1 MELIW
6 KKLHKKERNEV
17 DLEYKILGNGKKM
30 LVIETGIGSSFYDWY
45 SIVEDLKEDFTVV
58 LYHRCGYGNSQ
69 APKTPR
75 TTKNIAEELNC
86 LLENIGIRDKFILM
100 GHSFEGLCVQHY
112 AKMYPYKLKGVVLL
126 DSTSFN
132 FEQLYML
139 HTPVMNS
146 LIAIDKM
153 IENNIDSSKKSKEE
167 LGQQNRGIISA
178 YENRISDEDMKA
190 VEEFFT
196 SSMLHKTIAE
206 EFQNWNV
213 DSNEIRS
220 ITEFPN
226 IPLIVIARDNK
237 VAEKEWI
244 KYNVPEKEAILYESQ
259 WRKLQIELSRLSEQG
274 RLVIAENSE
283 HEIYLERPDIVIN
296 NLKTLIF

>member
-1 MELIW
+1 M
-6 KKLHKKERNEV
+6 NEV
-17 DLEYKILGNGKKM
+17 DLEYKILGNGKKV

-58 LYHRCGYGNSQ
+58 LYHRCGYGKSQ

-75 TTKNIAEELNC
+75 TTKYIAEELYC

-100 GHSFEGLCVQHY
+100 GHSFGGLCVQHF
-112 AKMYPYKLKGVVLL
+112 AKMYPYKLKGIVLL

-153 IENNIDSSKKSKEE
+153 VESNIDSSKKSKEE
-167 LGQQNRGIISA
+167 LKQQNRSIISA

-206 EFQNWNV
+206 EFENWHINC
-213 DSNEIRS
+213 NEIRS
-220 ITEFPN
+220 IPEFPN

-244 KYNVPEKEAILYESQ
+244 KYNIPGKEAILYEDQ

-274 RLVIAENSE
+274 SLIVAENSE
-283 HEIYLERPDIVIN
+283 HEVYLDRPDIVIN
-296 NLKTLIF
+296 SLKTLIF

>member
-1 MELIW
+1 MIEM
-6 KKLHKKERNEV
+6 
-17 DLEYKILGNGKKM
+17 DLEYKILGKGKTV
-30 LVIETGIGSSFYDWY
+30 LVIETGIGGSFYDWY

-58 LYHRCGYGNSQ
+58 LYHRCGYGKSQ
-69 APKTPR
+69 TPKTPR

-86 LLENIGIRDKFILM
+86 LLESIGIKERFILM
-100 GHSFEGLCVQHY
+100 GHSFGGLCVQHY
-112 AKMYPYKLKGVVLL
+112 AKMYPYKLKGIVLL

-132 FEQLYML
+132 FKQLYML
-139 HTPVMNS
+139 DIPVMNS
-146 LIAIDKM
+146 LIEIDKM
-153 IENNIDSSKKSKEE
+153 VESNIDSSKKSKEE
-167 LGQQNRGIISA
+167 LRQQNRSIISA
-178 YENRISDEDMKA
+178 YENRISDEDMRA

-206 EFQNWNV
+206 EFQNWHV

-220 ITEFPN
+220 IPKFPN

-244 KYNVPEKEAILYESQ
+244 KYNIPEKEAILYEGQ
-259 WRKLQIELSRLSEQG
+259 WRKLQVELSLLSEQG
-274 RLVIAENSE
+274 RLIVAENSE

-296 NLKTLIF
+296 SLKTLIS

>member
-1 MELIW
+1 M
-6 KKLHKKERNEV
+6 NEV
-17 DLEYKILGNGKKM
+17 DLEYKIFGKGKTV
-30 LVIETGIGSSFYDWY
+30 LVIETGIGGSFYDWY

-58 LYHRCGYGNSQ
+58 LYHRCGYGKSQ

-86 LLENIGIRDKFILM
+86 LLENIGIKDRFILM
-100 GHSFEGLCVQHY
+100 GHSFGGLCVQHY
-112 AKMYPYKLKGVVLL
+112 AKMYPYKLKGIVLL
-126 DSTSFN
+126 DSTSFH
-132 FEQLYML
+132 FKQLYML
-139 HTPVMNS
+139 DIPVMNS
-146 LIAIDKM
+146 LIEIDKM
-153 IENNIDSSKKSKEE
+153 VESNIDSSKKSKEE
-167 LGQQNRGIISA
+167 LKQQNISIISA

-196 SSMLHKTIAE
+196 SSMLHKTIAD
-206 EFQNWNV
+206 EFQNWHV

-220 ITEFPN
+220 IPKFPN

-244 KYNVPEKEAILYESQ
+244 KYNIPEKEAILYEDQ

-283 HEIYLERPDIVIN
+283 HEIYLERPDIVISS
-296 NLKTLIF
+296 LKTLLF